1 MELSDVIALARAGY
15 TREEI
20 AALNTTDA
28 PVVAA
33 PAAPVVTAPA
43 APVVAAPA
51 APVVAAPAAPIAAE
65 AAPAAPIAAE
75 AAPAW
80 AEALNANIAALTQRV
95 TAMNLCGPIPPQ
107 QPQTV
112 DAILAEIIAPQ
123 PKK

>member
-20 AALNTTDA
+20 AALNT
-28 PVVAA
+28 
-33 PAAPVVTAPA
+33 
-43 APVVAAPA
+43 
-51 APVVAAPAAPIAAE
+51 PAAPIAAE
-65 AAPAAPIAAE
+65 AAPAEPIAAE
-75 AAPAW
+75 ATPAW

-95 TAMNLCGPIPPQ
+95 TAMNLGGAIPVQ

>member
-1 MELSDVIALARAGY
+1 MKLSDVIALARAGY

-33 PAAPVVTAPA
+33 PAAPIA
-43 APVVAAPA
+43 AEAT
-51 APVVAAPAAPIAAE
+51 PAAPIAEE

-75 AAPAW
+75 ATPAW

-95 TAMNLCGPIPPQ
+95 TAMNLGGAIPAQ

>member
-1 MELSDVIALARAGY
+1 MELSDVIVLARAGY

-33 PAAPVVTAPA
+33 PAAPIA
-43 APVVAAPA
+43 AEAT
-51 APVVAAPAAPIAAE
+51 PAAPIAAE
-65 AAPAAPIAAE
+65 ATPAAPIAAE
-75 AAPAW
+75 ATPAW

-95 TAMNLCGPIPPQ
+95 TAMNLGGAIPAQ

>member
-1 MELSDVIALARAGY
+1 MKLSDVIALARAGY

-28 PVVAA
+28 PVMAA
-33 PAAPVVTAPA
+33 PAAPIA
-43 APVVAAPA
+43 AEAT
-51 APVVAAPAAPIAAE
+51 PAAPIAAE

-75 AAPAW
+75 ATPAAPIPAW

-95 TAMNLCGPIPPQ
+95 TAMNLGGAIPAQ

>member
-28 PVVAA
+28 PVV
-33 PAAPVVTAPA
+33 PAPV
-43 APVVAAPA
+43 
-51 APVVAAPAAPIAAE
+51 APIAAE
-65 AAPAAPIAAE
+65 ATPVAPIAAE
-75 AAPAW
+75 AIPAAAEATPAW

-95 TAMNLCGPIPPQ
+95 TAMNLGGAIPAP

>member
-1 MELSDVIALARAGY
+1 MTIDDVLALARAGY

-20 AALNTTDA
+20 AALNT
-28 PVVAA
+28 
-33 PAAPVVTAPA
+33 PAASIAAEATPA
-43 APVVAAPA
+43 AS
-51 APVVAAPAAPIAAE
+51 IAAE
-65 AAPAAPIAAE
+65 AAPAASIAAE
-75 AAPAW
+75 ATPAW

-95 TAMNLCGPIPPQ
+95 TAMNLGGAIPAQ

>member
-20 AALNTTDA
+20 AALNTTDM
-28 PVVAA
+28 
-33 PAAPVVTAPA
+33 
-43 APVVAAPA
+43 
-51 APVVAAPAAPIAAE
+51 PVVAAPAAPIAAE
-65 AAPAAPIAAE
+65 ATPAAPIAAE
-75 AAPAW
+75 ATPAW

-95 TAMNLCGPIPPQ
+95 TAMNLGGAIPAQ

>member
-1 MELSDVIALARAGY
+1 MELADVIALARAGY

-20 AALNTTDA
+20 AALNT
-28 PVVAA
+28 PAA
-33 PAAPVVTAPA
+33 PAAPVAAEATPA
-43 APVVAAPA
+43 APV
-51 APVVAAPAAPIAAE
+51 AAE
-65 AAPAAPIAAE
+65 AAPAAPVAAE

-80 AEALNANIAALTQRV
+80 ADALNANIAALTQRV
-95 TAMNLCGPIPPQ
+95 TAMNLGGGMPAQ

>member
-33 PAAPVVTAPA
+33 PAAPIA
-43 APVVAAPA
+43 AEATPT
-51 APVVAAPAAPIAAE
+51 APIAAE
-65 AAPAAPIAAE
+65 AAPATPIAAE
-75 AAPAW
+75 ATPAW

-95 TAMNLCGPIPPQ
+95 TAMNLGGAIPAQ

>member
-20 AALNTTDA
+20 AALNT
-28 PVVAA
+28 
-33 PAAPVVTAPA
+33 
-43 APVVAAPA
+43 
-51 APVVAAPAAPIAAE
+51 PAAPIAAE
-65 AAPAAPIAAE
+65 AAPAAPIAEEAAPAAPIAAE
-75 AAPAW
+75 ATPAW

-95 TAMNLCGPIPPQ
+95 TAMNLGGAIPAQ

>member
-28 PVVAA
+28 PVVSA
-33 PAAPVVTAPA
+33 PAAPVVS
-43 APVVAAPA
+43 
-51 APVVAAPAAPIAAE
+51 APAAPIAAE
-65 AAPAAPIAAE
+65 ATPAAPIAAE
-75 AAPAW
+75 ATPAW

-95 TAMNLCGPIPPQ
+95 TAMNLGGAIPAQ

-123 PKK
+123 SKK

>member
-1 MELSDVIALARAGY
+1 MKLSDVVVLARAGY

-33 PAAPVVTAPA
+33 PAAP
-43 APVVAAPA
+43 
-51 APVVAAPAAPIAAE
+51 IAAE
-65 AAPAAPIAAE
+65 AT
-75 AAPAW
+75 PAW
-80 AEALNANIAALTQRV
+80 AEALNANIEALTQRV
-95 TAMNLCGPIPPQ
+95 TAMNLGGAIPAQ

>member
-1 MELSDVIALARAGY
+1 MKLSDVIVLARAGY

-33 PAAPVVTAPA
+33 PAAP
-43 APVVAAPA
+43 
-51 APVVAAPAAPIAAE
+51 IAAE
-65 AAPAAPIAAE
+65 AAPAAPIAEEATPAAPIAAE
-75 AAPAW
+75 ATPAW

-95 TAMNLCGPIPPQ
+95 TAMNLGGAIPAQ

>member
-1 MELSDVIALARAGY
+1 MKLSDVIVLARAGY

-20 AALNTTDA
+20 AALNTTDM
-28 PVVAA
+28 
-33 PAAPVVTAPA
+33 
-43 APVVAAPA
+43 
-51 APVVAAPAAPIAAE
+51 PVVAAPAAPIAAE

-75 AAPAW
+75 ATPAAPIAAEATPAW

-95 TAMNLCGPIPPQ
+95 TAMNLGGAIPAQ

>member
-20 AALNTTDA
+20 AALNKPTEPTPA
-28 PVVAA
+28 PVPAPGPAPVPA
-33 PAAPVVTAPA
+33 PAPAPVPEAPVPAPA
-43 APVVAAPA
+43 PAP
-51 APVVAAPAAPIAAE
+51 
-65 AAPAAPIAAE
+65 AE

-80 AEALNANIAALTQRV
+80 ADALNANIAALTQRI
-95 TAMNLCGPIPPQ
+95 TAINIGGEIPAQ

>member
-1 MELSDVIALARAGY
+1 MKLSDVIVLARAGY

-20 AALNTTDA
+20 AARNTTD
-28 PVVAA
+28 
-33 PAAPVVTAPA
+33 
-43 APVVAAPA
+43 

-65 AAPAAPIAAE
+65 AAPAAPIAEEATPAAPIAAE
-75 AAPAW
+75 ATPAW

-95 TAMNLCGPIPPQ
+95 TAMNLGGAIPAQ

>member
-33 PAAPVVTAPA
+33 PAAP
-43 APVVAAPA
+43 
-51 APVVAAPAAPIAAE
+51 AAPIAEE

-75 AAPAW
+75 ATPAW

-95 TAMNLCGPIPPQ
+95 TAMNLGGAIPAQ

>member
-20 AALNTTDA
+20 AALNTSDM
-28 PVVAA
+28 
-33 PAAPVVTAPA
+33 
-43 APVVAAPA
+43 
-51 APVVAAPAAPIAAE
+51 PVVAAPAAPIAEE
-65 AAPAAPIAAE
+65 AAPAAPIVAE
-75 AAPAW
+75 ATPAW

-95 TAMNLCGPIPPQ
+95 TAMNLGGAIPAQ

>member
-20 AALNTTDA
+20 AALNTSDMPIAAEAT
-28 PVVAA
+28 PV
-33 PAAPVVTAPA
+33 
-43 APVVAAPA
+43 
-51 APVVAAPAAPIAAE
+51 APIAAE
-65 AAPAAPIAAE
+65 ATPVAPIAAE
-75 AAPAW
+75 ATPAW

-95 TAMNLCGPIPPQ
+95 TAMNLGGAIPAP

>member
-20 AALNTTDA
+20 AALNNPTA
-28 PVVAA
+28 PAVPA
-33 PAAPVVTAPA
+33 PAAPAPAVPAPA
-43 APVVAAPA
+43 APAPA
-51 APVVAAPAAPIAAE
+51 PAPEEPT
-65 AAPAAPIAAE
+65 
-75 AAPAW
+75 PAW

-95 TAMNLCGPIPPQ
+95 TAMNLGGAIPAQ

>member
-20 AALNTTDA
+20 AALNTTDM
-28 PVVAA
+28 
-33 PAAPVVTAPA
+33 
-43 APVVAAPA
+43 
-51 APVVAAPAAPIAAE
+51 PVVAAPAAPIAAE
-65 AAPAAPIAAE
+65 AT
-75 AAPAW
+75 PAW

-95 TAMNLCGPIPPQ
+95 TAMNLGGAIPAQ

>member
-28 PVVAA
+28 PVMAA
-33 PAAPVVTAPA
+33 PIAAEAT
-43 APVVAAPA
+43 
-51 APVVAAPAAPIAAE
+51 PAAPIAAE
-65 AAPAAPIAAE
+65 ATPAAPIAAE
-75 AAPAW
+75 ATPAW

-95 TAMNLCGPIPPQ
+95 TAMNLGGAIPAQ

>member
-20 AALNTTDA
+20 AALNTSDM
-28 PVVAA
+28 PVVS
-33 PAAPVVTAPA
+33 
-43 APVVAAPA
+43 
-51 APVVAAPAAPIAAE
+51 APAAPIAEE

-75 AAPAW
+75 DTPAW
-80 AEALNANIAALTQRV
+80 ADALNANIAALTQRV
-95 TAMNLCGPIPPQ
+95 TAMNLGGAIPAP

>member
-33 PAAPVVTAPA
+33 PAAP
-43 APVVAAPA
+43 
-51 APVVAAPAAPIAAE
+51 AAPIAEE
-65 AAPAAPIAAE
+65 AAPAAPAPE
-75 AAPAW
+75 APAPAW
-80 AEALNANIAALTQRV
+80 AEALNTSIAALTQRI
-95 TAMNLCGPIPPQ
+95 TAINIGGATPAQP
-107 QPQTV
+107 PQTV

-123 PKK
+123 PPKPKN

>member
-1 MELSDVIALARAGY
+1 MKLSDVIVLARAGY

-28 PVVAA
+28 PVVS
-33 PAAPVVTAPA
+33 
-43 APVVAAPA
+43 APA

-65 AAPAAPIAAE
+65 ATPVAPIAAEATPAAPIAAE

-80 AEALNANIAALTQRV
+80 ADALNANIAALTQRI
-95 TAMNLCGPIPPQ
+95 TAINIGGAIPAQ

>member
-20 AALNTTDA
+20 AALNK
-28 PVVAA
+28 P
-33 PAAPVVTAPA
+33 TAPA
-43 APVVAAPA
+43 PEPTPAPVAPE
-51 APVVAAPAAPIAAE
+51 P
-65 AAPAAPIAAE
+65 AE

-80 AEALNANIAALTQRV
+80 ADALNANIAALTQRI
-95 TAMNLCGPIPPQ
+95 TALNIGGAIPAP

>member
-28 PVVAA
+28 PIAA
-33 PAAPVVTAPA
+33 PAAPIVEG
-43 APVVAAPA
+43 AAPA
-51 APVVAAPAAPIAAE
+51 APIVEGAAPAAPIAAE
-65 AAPAAPIAAE
+65 AT
-75 AAPAW
+75 PAW

-95 TAMNLCGPIPPQ
+95 TAMNLGGAIPAQ

>member
-1 MELSDVIALARAGY
+1 MKLSDVIVLARAGY

-33 PAAPVVTAPA
+33 PAAPIA
-43 APVVAAPA
+43 AEATH
-51 APVVAAPAAPIAAE
+51 AAPIAEE

-75 AAPAW
+75 ATPAW

-95 TAMNLCGPIPPQ
+95 TAMNLGGAIPAQ

>member
-20 AALNTTDA
+20 AALNTSDM
-28 PVVAA
+28 
-33 PAAPVVTAPA
+33 
-43 APVVAAPA
+43 
-51 APVVAAPAAPIAAE
+51 PVVAAPAAPITE
-65 AAPAAPIAAE
+65 ETAPAAPIAAE
-75 AAPAW
+75 ATPAW

-95 TAMNLCGPIPPQ
+95 TAMNLSGAIPAQ

-112 DAILAEIIAPQ
+112 DTILAEIIAPQ

>member
-1 MELSDVIALARAGY
+1 MKLSDVIALARAGY

-33 PAAPVVTAPA
+33 PAAPIAAEATPA
-43 APVVAAPA
+43 APIAEEAAH
-51 APVVAAPAAPIAAE
+51 AAPIAAE
-65 AAPAAPIAAE
+65 AT
-75 AAPAW
+75 PAW

-95 TAMNLCGPIPPQ
+95 TAMNLGGAIPAQ

-123 PKK
+123 PNK